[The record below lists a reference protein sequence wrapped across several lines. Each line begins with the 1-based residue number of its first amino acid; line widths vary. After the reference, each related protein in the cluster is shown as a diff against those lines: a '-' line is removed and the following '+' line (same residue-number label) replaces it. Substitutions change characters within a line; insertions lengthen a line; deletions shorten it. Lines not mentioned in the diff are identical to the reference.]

1 MALSDDR
8 ALDRIRCGARPEF
21 PLSVA
26 AGFCVYRGAITA
38 VCQDGTAVPAGST
51 GTPSPLVA
59 IMGIAR
65 GRQDNSGTSQV
76 YGDQSGPGPA
86 WIEKDA
92 FALPFDTAPTWAN
105 VGATVYAIDDE
116 TVSLT
121 ETPEGGTARL
131 QVGTLSGLDENG
143 VPFVLIQ

>member
-1 MALSDDR
+1 M
-8 ALDRIRCGARPEF
+8 
-21 PLSVA
+21 
-26 AGFCVYRGAITA
+26 
-38 VCQDGTAVPAGST
+38 
-51 GTPSPLVA
+51 
-59 IMGIAR
+59 
-65 GRQDNSGTSQV
+65 
-76 YGDQSGPGPA
+76 
-86 WIEKDA
+86 
-92 FALPFDTAPTWAN
+92 PFDTAPTWAN